1 MPPIDNRPKQ
11 ETQPMLKDLT
21 RAYVAAFNANLLNDK
36 VLTGIDLIEWQ
47 GGQMREMRAYLD
59 V

>member
-1 MPPIDNRPKQ
+1 
-11 ETQPMLKDLT
+11 MLKDLT